1 MTWASR
7 VFSGYANRDGSEVVA
22 ERLRRRRTVWRD
34 GGRGR
39 ETGCQWEDCEAGLPH
54 AGFWVPGRRQ
64 ARARHLPILPLA
76 AVDTQVQ
83 PGCNRICS
91 AYQFS
96 ASAECRPLF
105 DAVKKKKMILKQKK
119 EVLGLES
126 EHGNSSCLRFR
137 VLRLPGPCRWL
148 PAVFVPR
155 GGSRAS
161 PLRRPDRPVRLPR
174 RLHRRPAL

>member
-7 VFSGYANRDGSEVVA
+7 VFSGYANRDGSEVGA

-39 ETGCQWEDCEAGLPH
+39 ETGCQWEDCGAGLPH

-105 DAVKKKKMILKQKK
+105 DAVKKKMILKQKK
-119 EVLGLES
+119 RSARIRKRTWKLVM
-126 EHGNSSCLRFR
+126 SSFQGSTSPRAMPLAAGR
-137 VLRLPGPCRWL
+137 VRATRREPRIA
-148 PAVFVPR
+148 PAT
-155 GGSRAS
+155 A
-161 PLRRPDRPVRLPR
+161 
-174 RLHRRPAL
+174 